1 MNKSFLLLFFK
12 KEVLPFCLIF
22 LSAAATDPVIAER
35 GDDHITLSQARAMI
49 AATDSAEQHRLT
61 TDQTALKEFL
71 RDVLLRRAILRQ
83 AQAERWDRRP
93 EVAALLQ
100 RAREQVI
107 AQTYLAGHTKL
118 PAGYPTEAEVEAAYT
133 ANKARFMQPRSYH
146 LVQIFLPRGAYGT
159 EDEGRRRLLPA
170 RAEIQLG
177 RVSLEAAA
185 KAVSGAQ
192 YIDMGWAAE
201 TQLVPAV
208 KDAVA
213 GLPEGALTD
222 PICIENG
229 CHLLR
234 LIGTRPAGPAPLAEI
249 RDELIKALRQQKQSQ
264 QETAY
269 ASSLLAK
276 QPVSVNEVQLSRIA
290 P

>member
-1 MNKSFLLLFFK
+1 
-12 KEVLPFCLIF
+12 
-22 LSAAATDPVIAER
+22 
-35 GDDHITLSQARAMI
+35 
-49 AATDSAEQHRLT
+49 
-61 TDQTALKEFL
+61 
-71 RDVLLRRAILRQ
+71 
-83 AQAERWDRRP
+83 
-93 EVAALLQ
+93 LQ